1 MKFCPFWGFGAQKP
15 SFAPK
20 MRPWS
25 PRRKTL
31 YKHNVLGAFLEA
43 QGRKNSFWGPEM
55 EFLQNFIKFHGKSI
69 FREKSENHAKSL
81 QTSQNVTFFALKACV
96 GQLKSQNDPSE
107 APKHQN
113 LMKIMKFHEIR

>member
-1 MKFCPFWGFGAQKP
+1 MGLG
-15 SFAPK
+15 
-20 MRPWS
+20 R

-31 YKHNVLGAFLEA
+31 HKHNVLGAFLEA
-43 QGRKNSFWGPEM
+43 RGRKNSFWVPEM

-81 QTSQNVTFFALKACV
+81 QTSQNVTFFALKACAV
-96 GQLKSQNDPSE
+96 QLKLQNDPSE

-113 LMKIMKFHEIR
+113 LMKIMKFHEMG

>member
-1 MKFCPFWGFGAQKP
+1 
-15 SFAPK
+15 

-55 EFLQNFIKFHGKSI
+55 EFLQNFMKFHAKSI

-81 QTSQNVTFFALKACV
+81 QTSQNVTFFALKACAAL
-96 GQLKSQNDPSE
+96 LKSQNDPSE
-107 APKHQN
+107 GPKHQN
-113 LMKIMKFHEIR
+113 LVKSWNFVEFGETWQNG